1 MTRVL
6 SLVAASLLSLVG
18 MIFPFVLGRVPTG
31 LNQSL
36 LLLMMAGV
44 AGAFI
49 YGAGF
54 QPDQKWL
61 RSVIAPAF
69 TWPLMGLS
77 FALLV
82 WLR

>member
-1 MTRVL
+1 MARVL
-6 SLVAASLLSLVG
+6 SLAASSLLSLVG
-18 MIFPFVLGRVPTG
+18 MIFPFVLGRVPTA

-44 AGAFI
+44 AGGFI

-54 QPDQKWL
+54 QPAQTWL
-61 RSVIAPAF
+61 RTIIAPAF

-77 FALLV
+77 FSLLV